1 MAIRGSKVSVVNIFT
16 EIDGGNH
23 HFFVD
28 PFNFFCFGRFHGYTP
43 LLIFVNQLAIG
54 LNQNEY
60 SLFNLNSRLTAI

>member
-1 MAIRGSKVSVVNIFT
+1 MRNQSIKHLALITNQ
-16 EIDGGNH
+16 
-23 HFFVD
+23 D
-28 PFNFFCFGRFHGYTP
+28 PAPILFFGRFHGYTP